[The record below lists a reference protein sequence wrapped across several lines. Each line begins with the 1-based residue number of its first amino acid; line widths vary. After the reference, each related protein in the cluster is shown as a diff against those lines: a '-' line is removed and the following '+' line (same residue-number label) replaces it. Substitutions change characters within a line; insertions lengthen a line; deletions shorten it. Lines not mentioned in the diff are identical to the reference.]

1 MSPRAR
7 MLAPLVLVLAIA
19 ASVLPASA
27 DSIRITSGAFAYP
40 ATGGVPVISLNG
52 EGFTFTAN
60 TSTTDAYIKPFE
72 QCSVP
77 ECHAGT
83 TVGLDTRASGSG
95 LRGGTATY
103 HGTTYQHFEGF
114 GAFDPA
120 MILSWDGSV
129 VIPSGFTGGTL
140 TAPFAFS
147 GVFTYWTGSTTG
159 FQRLELF
166 GSGTATVTLLPYSNG
181 LFPGSFRGTGVRFDF
196 EAADPTPEPA
206 SLILLG
212 TGLAGIAVARR
223 RQRRGIGGD

>member
-1 MSPRAR
+1 MSLRVCVTSP
-7 MLAPLVLVLAIA
+7 LALVLSIA

-27 DSIRITSGAFAYP
+27 DSIRITSGALAYP
-40 ATGGVPVISLNG
+40 PTGGMPVISLNG
-52 EGFTFTAN
+52 EDFTFTAS

-72 QCSVP
+72 QCSTP
-77 ECHAGT
+77 DCHAGT

-103 HGTTYQHFEGF
+103 QGTTYQHFEGF

-129 VIPSGFTGGTL
+129 VIPTGFTGGTL

-147 GVFTYWTGSTTG
+147 GVFTYWTGFTTG

-166 GSGTATVTLLPYSNG
+166 GSGTASVTLEPYSNG

-196 EAADPTPEPA
+196 DAPAATPEPA
-206 SLILLG
+206 SLVLLG
-212 TGLAGIAVARR
+212 TGLAGLVAARR
-223 RQRRGIGGD
+223 RRHA